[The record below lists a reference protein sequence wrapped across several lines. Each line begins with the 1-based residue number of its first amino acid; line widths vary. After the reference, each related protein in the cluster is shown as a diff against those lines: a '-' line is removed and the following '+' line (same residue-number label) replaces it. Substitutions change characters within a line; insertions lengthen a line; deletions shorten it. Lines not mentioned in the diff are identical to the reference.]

1 LSVIVKLLS
10 AKVFPIFVQMFLCRL
25 CDGKKIKTPKCG
37 KKKNEF
43 LLGMGRHT
51 LMQTLVIALA
61 CGGLPIGMTAAWAS
75 C

>member
-1 LSVIVKLLS
+1 MLV
-10 AKVFPIFVQMFLCRL
+10 CHGL
-25 CDGKKIKTPKCG
+25 CDGKKIKTPKGG

-51 LMQTLVIALA
+51 LLQTLVVALA
-61 CGGLPIGMTAAWAS
+61 CSGLQMCVTAAWAS